1 VVSVWWLDDM
11 GMGLWGDMEKCLSAF
26 KKIKNNVS
34 VQQLY
39 ILGFSNES

>member
-34 VQQLY
+34 VQQLAT
-39 ILGFSNES
+39 LSASPP